1 MRGISILVAP
11 LLLWSVNAQANVPS
25 EQQCQQQFAA
35 WMLERQQQFSNRALD
50 KIERRRAE
58 RAIDLARERLEQ
70 GEGFCTLAARL
81 ATLDDS
87 DPRFNARKG
96 EIHDFSDAD
105 AP

>member
-1 MRGISILVAP
+1 MKRVSILVAP
-11 LLLWSVNAQANVPS
+11 LLLWSVSAQADAPS

-35 WMLERQQQFSNRALD
+35 WTLERQQQFSNRALD

-58 RAIDLARERLEQ
+58 RAIDLAREQLEQ
-70 GEGFCTLAARL
+70 GEGFCALVAQL

-96 EIHDFSDAD
+96 EIHDFSDSD